1 MPLAARRVNRIL
13 YTTGAEKALLLTL
26 NNGSNRGQGLRLN
39 NRIIAAIG
47 YRRSPG
53 IAAI

>member
-1 MPLAARRVNRIL
+1 MPLVARRVDRIL
-13 YTTGAEKALLLTL
+13 RTTGAKKALLLTL

-39 NRIIAAIG
+39 NRIIAAMG
-47 YRRSPG
+47 HKRSPG

>member
-1 MPLAARRVNRIL
+1 M
-13 YTTGAEKALLLTL
+13 L
-26 NNGSNRGQGLRLN
+26 NNGFNRGRGLRLN

-47 YRRSPG
+47 HRQSPG